1 MRGCIGLRNVRPGGL
16 AAMVFTVG
24 LLWTILAAAVS
35 PSVYL
40 AVHYVTSYLVLR
52 SAVYLTLGAW
62 GLQDPVARRA
72 WGLAPLRDAAGVAGW
87 LFTFLSDRIWWRRVE
102 VQVKAGMLI
111 PGETASISRRKGTA
125 RTGEGL

>member
-40 AVHYVTSYLVLR
+40 AVLYVTSYLVLR
-52 SAVYLTLGAW
+52 SGVYLTLGAW

-72 WGLAPLRDAAGVAGW
+72 WWLAPLRGAASVAVW
-87 LFTFLSDRIWWRRVE
+87 LFSFFSDRLFWRGRWF
-102 VQVKAGMLI
+102 QVRRGTLI
-111 PGETASISRRKGTA
+111 PRRAAAHSSAK
-125 RTGEGL
+125 R